1 MTEHLTA
8 LWHWYVTIATIVSLI
23 ACAIFLKM
31 QTTRRLPKG
40 EKAELHGNVWD
51 EDLAEL
57 NNPLPNWWRWL
68 FYITLIFS
76 ALYLLFFPGLGA
88 FGGKLGWS
96 STGQYQAE
104 VKQAEAE
111 FGPLFAK
118 FEKTDVP
125 TLAKDAQ
132 ATAMGQR
139 LFLNY
144 CAQCHGSDAAGGKG
158 FPNLKDKDWLY
169 GGDPAAILATL
180 NNGRAGVMPAMIDA
194 VGGEEGV
201 KEVVSYVRSLSGL
214 KHDAALAAKGQAK
227 FAICAACH
235 GQDGKGMR
243 ALGAPNLTDNI
254 WLYGSP
260 EETIA
265 ESIRHGRNNNM
276 PAQLERL
283 GPAKLH
289 LLTAYVW
296 GLGGGE
302 PPIATEPAAPTVP
315 AEAPPAAAAPATAS
329 AAPTKK

>member
-8 LWHWYVTIATIVSLI
+8 FWHWYVTIATVVSLI

-76 ALYLLFFPGLGA
+76 ALYLLFFPGLGG

-254 WLYGSP
+254 WLYGAS

-265 ESIRHGRNNNM
+265 ESIRNGRNNNM

>member
-1 MTEHLTA
+1 MTDHLSTF
-8 LWHWYVTIATIVSLI
+8 WHWYVTIATVVSLI
-23 ACAIFLKM
+23 ACAVLLKM
-31 QTTRRLPKG
+31 QSKRRLAKG

-68 FYITLIFS
+68 FYITLVYAAI
-76 ALYLLFFPGLGA
+76 YLVLFPGLGA
-88 FGGKLGWS
+88 FAGKLGWS
-96 STGQYQAE
+96 SQGRYQEE
-104 VKQAEAE
+104 VKQAEAAY
-111 FGPLFAK
+111 GPIFAK
-118 FEKTDVP
+118 FEKTEIP
-125 TLAKDAQ
+125 KLAKDAQ
-132 ATAMGQR
+132 ANAIGER

-169 GGDPAAILATL
+169 GGDPTTILATL
-180 NNGRAGVMPAMIDA
+180 TNGRAGVMPPLIDA
-194 VGGEEGV
+194 VGGESGV
-201 KEVVSYVRSLSGL
+201 REVANYVRSLSGL
-214 KHDAALAAKGQAK
+214 KHDAALASKGQAK

-235 GQDGKGMR
+235 GQDGKGNR
-243 ALGAPNLTDNI
+243 AVGAPNLTDAV
-254 WLYGSP
+254 WLYGAS

-265 ESIRHGRNNNM
+265 EGIRLGRGNNM

-302 PPIATEPAAPTVP
+302 PPI
-315 AEAPPAAAAPATAS
+315 S
-329 AAPTKK
+329 AAPTDVALAKPEQK